1 MKITTKITHNLI
13 QDKRHTMMNKDLIAI
28 LDYLDREKGIKRT
41 IVLQAI
47 EDALYAAAKKS
58 VKGVQDVR
66 IEIDYESG
74 DIAVYGK
81 KLIVQK
87 AKKQEQEISLE
98 EALEAHPDSELGEL
112 IEVTI
117 TPKDF
122 GRIAAQTARQVI
134 SQKLRG
140 AERDVIYDEYRHR
153 VNEIVSGSI
162 KQFIRGS
169 DILVDLGKVEALM
182 PMREYPKTERYNVG
196 DKVTALLKEVKDTD
210 NGGAEVILSRSSPDF
225 VKQLFIQEVPEISD
239 SVITI
244 HSIVREAGYRTK
256 ITVQS
261 TDPRIDP
268 VGACVGMRG
277 SRVKNVVRELNNEKI
292 DIIPYADDPI
302 ELLQNALSPVEI
314 KKISINEQDRI
325 VTIVVDDDDF
335 PTVIGKKGM
344 NARLN
349 GRLIDAEITV
359 KRMTEYRKVLAIQK
373 IELAESE
380 DPSLDQPLE
389 LREVNNMIVE
399 NLIEAGFDTKRKI
412 LQATSEQIT
421 EVPGVSEAML
431 DLIHAEIRQK
441 GEEID

>member
-1 MKITTKITHNLI
+1 
-13 QDKRHTMMNKDLIAI
+13 MMNKDLLAI
-28 LDYLDREKGIKRT
+28 LDYLDREKGIKRG

-58 VKGVQDVR
+58 VKNVKDVR
-66 IEIDYESG
+66 VEVDYNSGAIE
-74 DIAVYGK
+74 VFGK
-81 KLIVQK
+81 KEVVEK
-87 AKKQEQEISLE
+87 VKKQEEEIAYEDAQEIAPDCEIGDELE
-98 EALEAHPDSELGEL
+98 VS
-112 IEVTI
+112 I

-134 SQKLRG
+134 GQKLRG

-153 VNEIVSGSI
+153 THEIVSGTV
-162 KQFIRGS
+162 KQFVRGS
-169 DILVDLGKVEALM
+169 DIIVDLGKVEALM
-182 PMREYPKTERYNVG
+182 PMREYPKTERYHPG
-196 DKVTALLKEVKDTD
+196 EKVTALLKEVKDTD

-225 VKQLFIQEVPEISD
+225 VKQLFTQEVPEIMD

-244 HSIVREAGYRTK
+244 QSVVREPGYRTK
-256 ITVQS
+256 ITVLS
-261 TDPRIDP
+261 SDPRVDP

-292 DIIPYADDPI
+292 DIIPYSDDPI

-349 GRLIDAEITV
+349 GRLIEAEIEV
-359 KRMTEYRKVLAIQK
+359 KRMSEYKKFLAVQQ
-373 IELAESE
+373 IELAESN
-380 DPSLDQPLE
+380 DPSLDEPLQ
-389 LREVNNMIVE
+389 LQTVNHMITE
-399 NLIEAGFDTKRKI
+399 NLIDSGYDTKRKI
-412 LQATSEQIT
+412 LQAST
-421 EVPGVSEAML
+421 EDIIKAVPGVSEAML
-431 DLIHAEIRQK
+431 DQIILEIRQR
-441 GEEID
+441 GADLE

>member
-1 MKITTKITHNLI
+1 
-13 QDKRHTMMNKDLIAI
+13 MNKDLLAI
-28 LDYLDREKGIKRT
+28 LDYLDREKGIKRH
-41 IVLQAI
+41 IVLKAI

-58 VKGVQDVR
+58 VKGVQEVR
-66 IEIDYESG
+66 INIDYDSG
-74 DIAVYGK
+74 NIQVFGK
-81 KLIVQK
+81 KLVVQK
-87 AKKQEQEISLE
+87 AKKLEQEISLE
-98 EALEAHPDSELGEL
+98 EALEDNPDSELGEL
-112 IEVTI
+112 IEVSI
-117 TPKDF
+117 TPRDF

-153 VNEIVSGSI
+153 IHEIVSGSI

-182 PMREYPKTERYNVG
+182 PMREYPKTERYHIG
-196 DKVTALLKEVKDTD
+196 DKVIALLKEVRETE

-225 VKQLFIQEVPEISD
+225 VRQLFIQEVPEIND

-244 HSIVREAGYRTK
+244 MSIVREAGYRSK

-261 TDPRIDP
+261 SDPRVDP

-292 DIIPYADDPI
+292 DIIPYSDDPI
-302 ELLQNALSPVEI
+302 ELLQNALDPVEI

-325 VTIVVDDDDF
+325 VTIVVGDEDF

-349 GRLIDAEITV
+349 GRLIDAEISV
-359 KRMTEYRKVLAIQK
+359 KRMSEYQKFLAIQK

-380 DPSLDQPLE
+380 EPAFDLPLE
-389 LREVNNMIVE
+389 LKTVNSMITD
-399 NLIEAGFDTKRKI
+399 NLIDAGFDTKRKI
-412 LQATSEQIT
+412 LQATSEEIT
-421 EVPGVSEAML
+421 QVPGISEAML
-431 DLIHAEIRQK
+431 DQILTEIKQK
-441 GEEID
+441 GADLE

>member
-1 MKITTKITHNLI
+1 
-13 QDKRHTMMNKDLIAI
+13 MNKDLLAI
-28 LDYLDREKGIKRT
+28 LDYLDREKGIKRN

-66 IEIDYESG
+66 INIDYDSG
-74 DIAVYGK
+74 NIEVFGK
-81 KLIVQK
+81 KLVVQK
-87 AKKQEQEISLE
+87 AKKLEQEISLE
-98 EALEAHPDSELGEL
+98 EALEEDPESELGEL
-112 IEVTI
+112 IEVSI
-117 TPKDF
+117 TPRDF

-153 VNEIVSGSI
+153 IHEIVSGSI

-182 PMREYPKTERYNVG
+182 PMREYPKTERYHVG
-196 DKVTALLKEVKDTD
+196 DKVIALLKEVRETE

-225 VKQLFIQEVPEISD
+225 VRQLFIQEVPEISD

-244 HSIVREAGYRTK
+244 ESIVREAGYRTK

-261 TDPRIDP
+261 SDPRVDP

-292 DIIPYADDPI
+292 DIIPYSDDPI
-302 ELLQNALSPVEI
+302 ELLQNALDPVEI

-325 VTIVVDDDDF
+325 VTIVVGDEDF

-349 GRLIDAEITV
+349 GRLIDAEIAV
-359 KRMTEYRKVLAIQK
+359 KRMSEYQKFLAIQK

-380 DPSLDQPLE
+380 DPTFDLPLE
-389 LREVNNMIVE
+389 LKTVNSMITE
-399 NLIEAGFDTKRKI
+399 NLIDAGFDTKRKI
-412 LQATSEQIT
+412 LQASSEQIT
-421 EVPGVSEAML
+421 QVPGISEAML
-431 DLIHAEIRQK
+431 DQILSEIKQK
-441 GEEID
+441 GADLE

>member
-1 MKITTKITHNLI
+1 
-13 QDKRHTMMNKDLIAI
+13 MMNKDLLAI
-28 LDYLDREKGIKRT
+28 LDYLDREKGIKRS

-66 IEIDYESG
+66 IDIDYDTGSIE
-74 DIAVYGK
+74 VFGK
-81 KLIVQK
+81 KKIVDK
-87 AKKQEQEISLE
+87 AKKFEQEISLQDAQE
-98 EALEAHPDSELGEL
+98 LHPEAEIGEFLEVS
-112 IEVTI
+112 I

-153 VNEIVSGSI
+153 VHEIVSGTV
-162 KQFIRGS
+162 KQFVRGS
-169 DILVDLGKVEALM
+169 DMIIDLGKVEALM
-182 PMREYPKTERYNVG
+182 PMREYPKTERYNIG

-225 VKQLFIQEVPEISD
+225 VRQLFVQEVPEISD
-239 SVITI
+239 SVITL
-244 HSIVREAGYRTK
+244 HTIVREAGYRTK

-261 TDPRIDP
+261 SDPRVDP

-277 SRVKNVVRELNNEKI
+277 NRVKNIVRELNNEKI
-292 DIIPYADDPI
+292 DIIPYSDDPI
-302 ELLQNALSPVEI
+302 ELLQNALAPVEI
-314 KKISINEQDRI
+314 KKISINEHERI
-325 VTIVVDDDDF
+325 VTIVVDDEDF

-349 GRLIDAEITV
+349 GRLIQAEIEV
-359 KRMTEYRKVLAIQK
+359 KRMSEYKKVLAIQQ

-380 DPSLDQPLE
+380 DPSLDEPLT
-389 LREVNNMIVE
+389 LQSINSMVLD
-399 NLIEAGFDTKRKI
+399 NLIDSGYDTKRKI
-412 LQATSEQIT
+412 LQASPEEIT
-421 EVPGVSEAML
+421 KVPGISEAML
-431 DLIHAEIRQK
+431 DQIMTEIKQK
-441 GEEID
+441 GADLE